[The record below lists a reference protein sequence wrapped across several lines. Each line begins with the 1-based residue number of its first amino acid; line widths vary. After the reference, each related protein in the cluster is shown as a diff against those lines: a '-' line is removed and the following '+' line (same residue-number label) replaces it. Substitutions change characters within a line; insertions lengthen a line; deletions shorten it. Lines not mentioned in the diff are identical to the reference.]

1 MSCSNCNG
9 PVSLARHIS
18 FVDCPGHAVLM
29 TTMLNGAT
37 VMDAALLLVAATEA
51 CPQPQTKE
59 HLIAVE
65 QMGLRNFA
73 VIQNKIDLVKPEQ
86 ARLHFQSVKSFL
98 GKKYNRF
105 IPVIPISA
113 RRKINLEFVN
123 QYLANLPLPK
133 RKLNTPPTMRI
144 IRSFDINKPGITDIE
159 SITGGIAGGTITEGI
174 LKIGQTVE
182 IRPGVVQ
189 LKQGVK
195 TCKPIRT
202 KILSMISETQD
213 LSIAGPGGLIAVQT
227 TVDPSLTKAD
237 RLVGQLLGI
246 PGHLPEIY
254 ETLIISYYIMNRVVG
269 VDEDKQESNVA
280 RTSRQLSEN
289 EDIKVNI
296 GSASTDAK
304 VKEVKEN
311 MGKILLEFP
320 CCCSI
325 GEKISLSRCID
336 KRWRLVGYG
345 KIEKESKPVELL

>member
-1 MSCSNCNG
+1 
-9 PVSLARHIS
+9 
-18 FVDCPGHAVLM
+18 
-29 TTMLNGAT
+29 MLNGAT
-37 VMDAALLLVAATEA
+37 VMDAALLLVAANET

-59 HLIAVE
+59 HLKAVE

-73 VIQNKIDLVKPEQ
+73 VIQNKIDLVKPDQ
-86 ARLHFQSVKSFL
+86 ARQHFQSVKTFL
-98 GKKYNRF
+98 GRKYSRF

-113 RRKINLEFVN
+113 RRKINLEYVN

-133 RKLNTPPTMRI
+133 RNLDTSPTMKI
-144 IRSFDINKPGITDIE
+144 IRSFDVNKPGTDIE
-159 SITGGIAGGTITEGI
+159 AITGGIAGGTITEGL

-189 LKQGVK
+189 ITKQGVK
-195 TCKPIRT
+195 TCRPIRT
-202 KILSMISETQD
+202 KIISMISETQD
-213 LSIAGPGGLIAVQT
+213 LALAGPGGLIAVQT

-254 ETLIISYYIMNRVVG
+254 ETLIITYFIMNRVVG
-269 VDEDKQESNVA
+269 VDEDQQESSVA
-280 RTSRQLSEN
+280 RTERQLSEN
-289 EDIKVNI
+289 EVIRVHI
-296 GSASTDAK
+296 GSASTEAK
-304 VKEVKEN
+304 VKDVKEN
-311 MGKILLEFP
+311 TGKILLDFP

-345 KIEKESKPVELL
+345 KIEKESKPVEIT

>member
-1 MSCSNCNG
+1 
-9 PVSLARHIS
+9 
-18 FVDCPGHAVLM
+18 
-29 TTMLNGAT
+29 
-37 VMDAALLLVAATEA
+37 MDAALLLVAATEA

-133 RKLNTPPTMRI
+133 RKLDTPPTMRI

-159 SITGGIAGGTITEGI
+159 NITGGIAGGTITEGL

-202 KILSMISETQD
+202 KILSMISETQN
-213 LSIAGPGGLIAVQT
+213 LALAGPGGLIAVQT

-280 RTSRQLSEN
+280 RTSRQLSVN
-289 EDIKVNI
+289 EDIKVHI

-304 VKEVKEN
+304 VKDVKEN

-325 GEKISLSRCID
+325 GEKISLSRRID

-345 KIEKESKPVELL
+345 KIEKESNPVELS